1 MLTGGFE
8 AAITPL
14 SIAAFD
20 CMHAL
25 SHRNDTPQ
33 TASRPFD
40 GTRDGFVASEGGALL
55 VLEEWDFALARGAQ
69 PLAEI
74 LTYAATSDA
83 IHLTA
88 PDVNGLGMAHCVKN
102 ALRAR
107 AFCRMR
113 LVISTLMA
121 PVL

>member
-20 CMHAL
+20 CMGAL
-25 SHRNDTPQ
+25 SIATIPLKLPAARLTD
-33 TASRPFD
+33 
-40 GTRDGFVASEGGALL
+40 RDGFVASEGGALL

-74 LTYAATSDA
+74 LAYAATSDA

-88 PDVNGLGMAHCVKN
+88 PE
-102 ALRAR
+102 
-107 AFCRMR
+107 
-113 LVISTLMA
+113 
-121 PVL
+121 